1 MMAFEKE
8 YKWSKGLFWSLVR
21 LRSLEDVSGEGCQH
35 RMDLV
40 TSDIQSNGQESC
52 EVEPLLSNLWP
63 R

>member
-1 MMAFEKE
+1 MVE
-8 YKWSKGLFWSLVR
+8 STGLESGVVLGR
-21 LRSLEDVSGEGCQH
+21 LRSLEDVNCEECQH

-40 TSDIQSNGQESC
+40 TSDIQSNRQESC